1 MDLIQNFMDK
11 ESGSIISELISQ
23 GFSAEQANRFLP
35 EALATLMQGLKG
47 ADFADLFGSANSDG
61 LTSLSDSVDFAA
73 LSARTGVDSS
83 NAETGLKALIPCLI
97 AFLKDNRGL
106 PGLLGEQA
114 GGLTSVFKSLHH

>member
-1 MDLIQNFMDK
+1 MDLIQTFMDK
-11 ESGSIISELISQ
+11 ESGSIIGELISQ

-47 ADFADLFGSANSDG
+47 ADLFGSANSGG

-106 PGLLGEQA
+106 LGEQA
-114 GGLTSVFKSLHH
+114 GSLTSVFKRLHH

>member
-47 ADFADLFGSANSDG
+47 ADLFGSANSDG